1 MTADGRNI
9 RPAFVL
15 VTENESVTRRLN
27 DSIGNDCDLLVSDSS
42 SLERILQII
51 DSVGA
56 VLAIVHIPTGN
67 EPHHLLLIE
76 ELRAA
81 KPLLPVLVFAESWDP
96 DMVLMVMRSGAS
108 DLITRTSTR
117 EEVQE
122 RLQHI
127 MRKSAQYSSM
137 RDRPR
142 GKIIAVVSARPDAD
156 SAILCLP
163 LGLAF
168 RQFAPDAKTLL
179 LDLGV
184 PEADSLSFLDLQ
196 ASYSF
201 VDAVRSIRRF
211 DETLIE
217 TAFAKHSSGL
227 ALLAMAEEST
237 ADDITANDV
246 IVLLNIL
253 RSYYQYVVV
262 DLSGLPRSQFLQL
275 TSSHA
280 DHIFLLCEQTVPS
293 CRSNKK
299 LMDFLLKHQPGCP
312 IELIVDRYLDKQEP
326 SGLEIAER
334 LGIPLR
340 TTLPSSGLAR
350 LYMKNSGR
358 TLFEFAP
365 QDIYTRAI
373 ERLAK
378 SVLGLKSSDE
388 GHGWFSFFKRF
399 LKNR

>member
-1 MTADGRNI
+1 MIPEGRKA

-15 VTENESVTRRLN
+15 ITENESVTRRLN
-27 DSIGNDCDLLVSDSS
+27 DSIGGDGDLLVSDSS

-56 VLAIVHIPTGN
+56 VLAIVHIPSGN
-67 EPHHLLLIE
+67 ESHHLLLIE

-96 DMVLMVMRSGAS
+96 EMVLTVMRSGAS

-122 RLQHI
+122 RIQHI
-127 MRKSAQYSSM
+127 MRKSAHYSTL

-142 GKIIAVVSARPDAD
+142 GKIIALISARPDAD
-156 SAILCLP
+156 SAILCLH

-168 RQFAPDAKTLL
+168 RRFSPEAKTLL

-253 RSYYQYVVV
+253 RSYFQYVVV
-262 DLSGLPRSQFLQL
+262 NLSGLPRSQFLQL
-275 TSSHA
+275 TTSHA

-299 LMDFLLKHQPGCP
+299 LMDFMLKHQPGCP

-326 SGLEIAER
+326 NADEIAER
-334 LGIPLR
+334 LDLPLR

-365 QDIYTRAI
+365 QDKYALAI
-373 ERLAK
+373 EQFAK
-378 SVLGLKSSDE
+378 SVLGLKPVDE
-388 GHGWFSFFKRF
+388 GQGWFSFFKRF
-399 LKNR
+399 LKNQ